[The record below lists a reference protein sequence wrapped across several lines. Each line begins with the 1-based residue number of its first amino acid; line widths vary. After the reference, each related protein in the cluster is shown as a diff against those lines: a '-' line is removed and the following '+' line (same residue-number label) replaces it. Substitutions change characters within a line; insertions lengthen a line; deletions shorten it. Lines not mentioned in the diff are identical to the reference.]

1 MNAAAAVEDDVA
13 QKTQKEAEESVL
25 FGCDKVVSLDR
36 QQQQQLQTVVPCT
49 DVGQE
54 RLPGDIQPV
63 GH

>member
-25 FGCDKVVSLDR
+25 FGCDKVVSLDM
-36 QQQQQLQTVVPCT
+36 QQQLQTVVPCT